1 MQLGNLG
8 YVPVVSTSIAQGK
21 EKLGKLKV
29 NHTKIKIT
37 KTFYIHSES
46 PSVHCTIVIS
56 NIMQTIESLFTL
68 ISWNNE

>member
-37 KTFYIHSES
+37 KTFYIYTVNS
-46 PSVHCTIVIS
+46 PVYTV
-56 NIMQTIESLFTL
+56 LL
-68 ISWNNE
+68 